1 MNRVPKLYLL
11 TNDDEFEVLKQ
22 KLTAALKT
30 GAVSLLQIR
39 RKQTLAGKGY
49 QALYREAEQIVALA
63 QAYEVPVV
71 MNDDIELAALLG
83 IGVHLG
89 QDDGDLAVARARLG
103 ADKIIGRTCHND
115 VALIQEAKYAGASYA
130 AMGAVFPST
139 TKPDAKRVSIDQV
152 KQGSEQGIDIC
163 VIGGLSVN
171 NIELL
176 KGLALTYVAVT
187 NDIMNLSVE
196 DIGARCLEWQRIF
209 SAW

>member
-1 MNRVPKLYLL
+1 MV
-11 TNDDEFEVLKQ
+11 
-22 KLTAALKT
+22 
-30 GAVSLLQIR
+30 
-39 RKQTLAGKGY
+39 
-49 QALYREAEQIVALA
+49 
-63 QAYEVPVV
+63 
-71 MNDDIELAALLG
+71 
-83 IGVHLG
+83 
-89 QDDGDLAVARARLG
+89 RARLG

-115 VALIQEAKYAGASYA
+115 VALIQEAKHAGASYA